1 MNSSFAN
8 SLTPFSGAEERNV
21 AFFIKNLTDLALI
34 EKWSEFQKTRMF
46 LNKLSGKA
54 VDFINNDPSMV
65 NIND

>member
-34 EKWSEFQKTRMF
+34 EE
-46 LNKLSGKA
+46 
-54 VDFINNDPSMV
+54 
-65 NIND
+65 